1 MAVTGGTGIGASF
14 DPERIAA
21 LRAQQPLPPVPGAQP
36 PQLGSS
42 PTPPGKPGFTG
53 AREVWARAAA
63 LVLGFVALL
72 YAIEGF
78 DAVSS
83 VELDQAGIEP
93 RQLDGLTGI
102 LWAPMLHGGWAHLIG
117 NTLPVLVLGFLA
129 LVSGI
134 GRGLAATAIIWVV
147 AGVGTWLIG
156 GSGTVHLGASAL
168 VFGWL
173 TFIILRGWFGRHV
186 GQIVIGLIVLAV
198 YGSLLWGVLP
208 GQPGIS
214 WQGHLFGAVGGVL
227 AAWMLSG
234 DERERHRAALPA
246 SGFGPAGTP
255 GRG

>member
-1 MAVTGGTGIGASF
+1 MTGGIGASF

-21 LRAQQPLPPVPGAQP
+21 LRAQQPRPPVPGAAP
-36 PQLGSS
+36 PQ
-42 PTPPGKPGFTG
+42 PRTPPGKPSRFG
-53 AREVWARAAA
+53 AAWAQATVI
-63 LVLGFVALL
+63 VLGFTAAL
-72 YAIEGF
+72 YVIEGF
-78 DAVSS
+78 DAVLS
-83 VELDQAGIEP
+83 VDLDQAGIEP
-93 RQLDGLTGI
+93 RQIDGLTGI
-102 LWAPMLHGGWAHLIG
+102 LYAPVLHGGWAHLIG

-147 AGVGTWLIG
+147 AGLGTWLTG

-234 DERERHRAALPA
+234 DERKRRPA
-246 SGFGPAGTP
+246 VPPGAGGPVGL
-255 GRG
+255 R

>member
-1 MAVTGGTGIGASF
+1 MPTG
-14 DPERIAA
+14 
-21 LRAQQPLPPVPGAQP
+21 
-36 PQLGSS
+36 S
-42 PTPPGKPGFTG
+42 PTPPDKPGGFTG
-53 AREVWARAAA
+53 AREVWARAAVI
-63 LVLGFVALL
+63 VLGFVVALYL
-72 YAIEGF
+72 IEGF

-83 VELDQAGIEP
+83 IDLDQAGIEP

-102 LWAPMLHGGWAHLIG
+102 LYAPLLHGGWAHLIG

-147 AGVGTWLIG
+147 AGVGTWLTG

-173 TFIILRGWFGRHV
+173 TFIILRGWFGRQI
-186 GQIVIGLIVLAV
+186 GQIVIGLIVLAI

-234 DERERHRAALPA
+234 DERSRRRAALPA
-246 SGFGPAGTP
+246 SGFGPTGTP
-255 GRG
+255 GRS

>member
-1 MAVTGGTGIGASF
+1 M
-14 DPERIAA
+14 
-21 LRAQQPLPPVPGAQP
+21 RAQQPRPPVPGAAP
-36 PQLGSS
+36 PQ
-42 PTPPGKPGFTG
+42 PRTPPGKPSRFG
-53 AREVWARAAA
+53 AAWAQATVI
-63 LVLGFVALL
+63 VLGFTAAL
-72 YAIEGF
+72 YVIEGF
-78 DAVSS
+78 DAVLS
-83 VELDQAGIEP
+83 VDLDQAGIEP
-93 RQLDGLTGI
+93 RQIDGLTGI
-102 LWAPMLHGGWAHLIG
+102 LYAPVLHGGWAHLIG

-147 AGVGTWLIG
+147 AGLGTWLTG

-234 DERERHRAALPA
+234 DERKRRPA
-246 SGFGPAGTP
+246 VPPGAGGPVGL
-255 GRG
+255 R

>member
-1 MAVTGGTGIGASF
+1 MSGAAS
-14 DPERIAA
+14 PW
-21 LRAQQPLPPVPGAQP
+21 PG
-36 PQLGSS
+36 S
-42 PTPPGKPGFTG
+42 PTPPNGRSTLL
-53 AREVWARAAA
+53 AVWAQAAVI
-63 LVLGFVALL
+63 VLGFTASL
-72 YAIEGF
+72 YVIEGF
-78 DAVSS
+78 DAVAG
-83 VELDQAGIEP
+83 VDLDQAGIEP
-93 RQLDGLTGI
+93 RQIDGLTGI
-102 LWAPMLHGGWAHLIG
+102 LYAPVLHGGWAHLIG

-134 GRGLAATAIIWVV
+134 ARGLAATAIIWVV
-147 AGVGTWLIG
+147 AGVGTWLTG

-186 GQIVIGLIVLAV
+186 GQIIIGLIVLAV

-234 DERERHRAALPA
+234 DERKRQPA
-246 SGFGPAGTP
+246 VPPGAGGPMGL
-255 GRG
+255 R

>member
-1 MAVTGGTGIGASF
+1 MTGGIGASF

-21 LRAQQPLPPVPGAQP
+21 LRAQQSRPPVPGAAP
-36 PQLGSS
+36 PQ
-42 PTPPGKPGFTG
+42 PRTPPGKPSRFG
-53 AREVWARAAA
+53 AAWAQAAVI
-63 LVLGFVALL
+63 VLGFTAAL
-72 YAIEGF
+72 YVIEGF

-83 VELDQAGIEP
+83 VDLDQAGIEP
-93 RQLDGLTGI
+93 RRIDGLTGI
-102 LWAPMLHGGWAHLIG
+102 LYAPVLHGGWAHLIG

-147 AGVGTWLIG
+147 AGLGTWLTG

-234 DERERHRAALPA
+234 DERKRRPA
-246 SGFGPAGTP
+246 VPPGAGGPVGL
-255 GRG
+255 R

>member
-1 MAVTGGTGIGASF
+1 MTGGGTGIGASF

-21 LRAQQPLPPVPGAQP
+21 LRAQQTRPPMPGAAP
-36 PQLGSS
+36 PR
-42 PTPPGKPGFTG
+42 PPAKPGRFG
-53 AREVWARAAA
+53 AVWAQAAMI
-63 LVLGFVALL
+63 VVGFTASL
-72 YAIEGF
+72 YVIEGF

-83 VELDQAGIEP
+83 VDLDQAGIEP

-102 LWAPMLHGGWAHLIG
+102 LYAPVLHGGWAHLIS

-147 AGVGTWLIG
+147 AGVGTWLTG

-186 GQIVIGLIVLAV
+186 GQIVIGLIVFAV

-208 GQPGIS
+208 GPPGIS

-234 DERERHRAALPA
+234 DERNRRRAVPPGAGVP
-246 SGFGPAGTP
+246 SGL
-255 GRG
+255 R

>member
-21 LRAQQPLPPVPGAQP
+21 LRAQQSRPPAPGSAPPTRPSGSPGRFGAVWAQAAAII
-36 PQLGSS
+36 L
-42 PTPPGKPGFTG
+42 GFT
-53 AREVWARAAA
+53 AS
-63 LVLGFVALL
+63 L
-72 YAIEGF
+72 YVIEGV

-83 VELDQAGIEP
+83 VDLDQAGIEP
-93 RQLDGLTGI
+93 RQLDGLSGI
-102 LWAPMLHGGWAHLIG
+102 LYAPVLHGGWAHLIS

-147 AGVGTWLIG
+147 AGVGTWLTG

-186 GQIVIGLIVLAV
+186 GQIVIGLIVFAV

-208 GQPGIS
+208 GPSGIS

-234 DERERHRAALPA
+234 DERKRQRAI
-246 SGFGPAGTP
+246 P
-255 GRG
+255 GAQPRSR

>member
-21 LRAQQPLPPVPGAQP
+21 LRAQQPLPPVPGAAP
-36 PQLGSS
+36 PQLGKS
-42 PTPPGKPGFTG
+42 PGAPGGFTG

-63 LVLGFVALL
+63 VVLGFVALL
-72 YAIEGF
+72 YVIEGF

-83 VELDQAGIEP
+83 VDLDQAGIEP

-102 LWAPMLHGGWAHLIG
+102 LYAPMLHGGWAHLVG
-117 NTLPVLVLGFLA
+117 NTLPVLVLGFLT

-147 AGVGTWLIG
+147 AGVGTWLTG

-234 DERERHRAALPA
+234 DERKSRAALPGA
-246 SGFGPAGTP
+246 GAGPAITP
-255 GRG
+255 GRS